1 MKSSLS
7 LSWVEVLRPKAGKR
21 KEKARLRW
29 ANGGAR
35 KIHISE
41 LDVTLNG
48 IIHGW

>member
-7 LSWVEVLRPKAGKR
+7 LSWLEVLRPKAGKR

-29 ANGGAR
+29 ANGAR

-48 IIHGW
+48 IINGW